1 MIDARVR
8 KEFAGSAE
16 TAPFTLDVH
25 VKTQAGLAVLFG
37 PSGAGKSLTLDSI
50 AGFAKP
56 DEGRILVDD
65 VLLFDAAAGLS
76 LSPQR
81 RRCGYVIQ
89 NSALFP
95 HMTLRENL
103 AFAAERLDRLER
115 RRQVG
120 EMLERFRLTEVAG
133 SRPAALSGG
142 QRQRGAIARALLSQ
156 PRLLLLD
163 EPSSGL
169 DFVLREEFYA
179 VLEEVRRSFRI
190 PMLLVTHDL
199 DEALQLGD
207 EMFVFRGGRVV
218 QAGAPS
224 AILDHPATEE
234 VAGLLGRFNVFDAEI
249 VAMDPAA
256 KSSRLRCG
264 PGFEIAGPY
273 FPGHLLG
280 SHLRLGVRAE
290 MLRVKP
296 FGGAGVV
303 MKLLRQSR
311 RTQTVRLEFAG
322 GIVAEMPE
330 RSFDGESHNGEW
342 VVEFPPS
349 ALRQLKS

>member
-16 TAPFTLDVH
+16 TAAFTLDVH
-25 VKTQAGLAVLFG
+25 VRTQAGLAVLFG

-50 AGFAKP
+50 AGFARP
-56 DEGRILVDD
+56 DDGRILVDD
-65 VLLFDAAAGLS
+65 VLLYDGASGLS
-76 LSPQR
+76 LSPQQ

-89 NSALFP
+89 DSALFP

-103 AFAAERLDRLER
+103 AFAAERLNRLER

-120 EMLERFRLTEVAG
+120 EMLERFHLEEVAG

-169 DFVLREEFYA
+169 DAVLREEFYG
-179 VLEEVRRSFRI
+179 VLEQVRRSFQI
-190 PMLLVTHDL
+190 PMALVTHDL
-199 DEALQLGD
+199 DEALQLGE
-207 EMFVFRGGRVV
+207 EMFVFRGGRIV
-218 QAGAPS
+218 QSGSPA

-280 SHLRLGVRAE
+280 ARLRLGVRAE
-290 MLRVKP
+290 LLRVKP

-303 MKLLRQSR
+303 MKLVRQSR

-330 RSFDGESHNGEW
+330 RSFDFESHNGDW
-342 VVEFPPS
+342 VVEFPPQ
-349 ALRQLKS
+349 ALRTLKT

>member
-16 TAPFTLDVH
+16 TVAFSLDVH
-25 VKTQAGLAVLFG
+25 VRTDAGVAVLYG

-50 AGFAKP
+50 AGFVRP
-56 DEGRILVDD
+56 DDGRILVDD
-65 VLLFDAAAGLS
+65 VLLFDGASGLS
-76 LSPQR
+76 LTPQQ

-89 NSALFP
+89 ESALFP

-103 AFAAERLDRLER
+103 AFAAERLQRLER

-120 EMLERFRLTEVAG
+120 EMLERFHLTEVAG

-169 DFVLREEFYA
+169 DNALREEFYA
-179 VLEEVRRSFRI
+179 VLDEVRRAFRI
-190 PMLLVTHDL
+190 PMVLVTHDL
-199 DEALQLGD
+199 DEALQLGE
-207 EMFVFRGGRVV
+207 EMFVFRNGRIV
-218 QAGAPS
+218 QSGPPATV
-224 AILDHPATEE
+224 LDQPATEE

-256 KSSRLRCG
+256 KSSRLRCA

-280 SHLRLGVRAE
+280 ARLRLGVRAE
-290 MLRVKP
+290 LLRVKP

-303 MKLLRQSR
+303 MKLVRQSR

-330 RSFDGESHNGEW
+330 RAFDPRAHNGEW
-342 VVEFPPS
+342 VVEFPPQS
-349 ALRQLKS
+349 LRQFKT